1 MGIPSRSKA
10 TDLKLFLGNVANSI
24 AEITLLLLKIIGDSY
39 MSLNILRKFR
49 VKIAIGRLFAD
60 LLMI

>member
-1 MGIPSRSKA
+1 MSIPSRSKA
-10 TDLKLFLGNVANSI
+10 TDLKLFLGNEANSI
-24 AEITLLLLKIIGDSY
+24 AEITLLLLEIIGDSY
-39 MSLNILRKFR
+39 MSLDILGKFR